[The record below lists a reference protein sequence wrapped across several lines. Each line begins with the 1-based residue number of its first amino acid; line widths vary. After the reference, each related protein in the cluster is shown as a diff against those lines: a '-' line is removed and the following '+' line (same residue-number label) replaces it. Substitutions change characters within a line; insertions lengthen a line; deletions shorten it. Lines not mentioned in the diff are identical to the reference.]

1 MLSYK
6 NIKNDRQWKATIGLS
21 RKSFEKLNEEFI
33 KNYIAIHGIPLNE
46 LSDNLHISLLLP
58 TYLDCLFFVLFQL
71 KNGLSYDS
79 LGLLINTDG
88 SNAQR
93 NFEKYLYV
101 LETSLTNMGFMPK
114 RVFKDLA
121 EFEAYFASESELIV
135 DVTEHSTQ
143 RPEGN
148 ERQKD
153 AYSGKKSNI
162 HTKN

>member
-6 NIKNDRQWKATIGLS
+6 NIKNARQWKAAVGLS
-21 RKSFEKLNEEFI
+21 SDSFEKLHKEFI
-33 KNYIAIHGIPLNE
+33 RNYILIHGVNLNE
-46 LSDNLHISLLLP
+46 TSENLHISLLLP
-58 TYLDCLFFVLFQL
+58 TSLDCLFFVLFQL

-93 NFEKYLYV
+93 NFEKYLFV
-101 LETSLTNMGFMPK
+101 LETSVTNMGFMPK
-114 RVFKDLA
+114 RVFENLA
-121 EFEAYFASESELIV
+121 EFETYFAKESELMV

-143 RPEGN
+143 RPKGN
-148 ERQKD
+148 EAQKD

-162 HTKN
+162 RTKN